1 MPYTLNSCYP
11 YLMAKLNF
19 SDILELS
26 IPERIQLVQDIWDTI
41 TDVPES
47 LELTEDQ
54 KQEIDRRIDKLDRH
68 PETAIE
74 WSTLKERIGL

>member
-1 MPYTLNSCYP
+1 
-11 YLMAKLNF
+11 MAKPKI

-41 TDVPES
+41 ADVPES
-47 LELTEDQ
+47 LDLTEEQ
-54 KQEIDRRIDKLDRH
+54 KQEIDRRIEKLDRH
-68 PETAIE
+68 PDTAIE

>member
-1 MPYTLNSCYP
+1 
-11 YLMAKLNF
+11 MAKPKF

-47 LELTEDQ
+47 LELTDEQ
-54 KQEIDRRIDKLDRH
+54 KLEIDRRIEKLDRQ
-68 PETAIE
+68 PETSIE

>member
-1 MPYTLNSCYP
+1 
-11 YLMAKLNF
+11 MAKPKI

-41 TDVPES
+41 ADVPES
-47 LELTEDQ
+47 LELTEEQ
-54 KQEIDRRIDKLDRH
+54 KLEIDRRIEKLDRQS
-68 PETAIE
+68 ETAIE